1 MEFIMKKIVVTGA
14 TGFLGR
20 HVMPI
25 LINQYGIENV
35 VGLSS
40 GVYDLMKQKNVES
53 MFNDHKPDV
62 LVHLAAYSGGI
73 GANREYPAD
82 FYFINTMLTALLFE
96 SAAKY
101 KVKKVIY
108 PMGGCSYPAN
118 ASSPIGENQLWK
130 GYPQEESAGYSTAK
144 MMGVVASKSYRT
156 QYGLNTAVLIP
167 GNMYG
172 EYDNFRDKE
181 SHVVP
186 AMIRRYYEAMKNGD
200 KEIKMWGTGRP
211 TRDFVYAGDVAAT
224 FPYFIEE
231 YNSIE
236 PVNIST
242 GTTITI
248 NKLALTI
255 KRLTG
260 FDGDIIWDSSKP
272 DGQLEKIF
280 DVAKL
285 NSLGE
290 YCNTSLH
297 DGLSNTIAWFMKN
310 YDDKTDGIR
319 L

>member
-1 MEFIMKKIVVTGA
+1 MKKIVVTGA